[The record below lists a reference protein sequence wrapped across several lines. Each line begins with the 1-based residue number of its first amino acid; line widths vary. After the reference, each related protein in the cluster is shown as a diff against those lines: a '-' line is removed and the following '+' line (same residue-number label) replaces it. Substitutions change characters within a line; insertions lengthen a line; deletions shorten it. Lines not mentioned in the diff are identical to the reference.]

1 MMHFKM
7 MIGYFQKNYIAI
19 GLKSQRSLFWKHL
32 KPINVDTLLQLL
44 STEKSYHYEPI
55 TNHNSY
61 NSRPFYTDFF
71 FCNGKVRFLS
81 SIHLY
86 DSLIKINITVLFLTS
101 LREFNR
107 PKYYLLLK
115 ERSLVKTHI
124 LDVLCAEIL
133 AVHKLH
139 TLISKGEGVSQISTI
154 LHKKVRT

>member
-32 KPINVDTLLQLL
+32 KPINVDWLLL

-71 FCNGKVRFLS
+71 L
-81 SIHLY
+81 
-86 DSLIKINITVLFLTS
+86 
-101 LREFNR
+101 
-107 PKYYLLLK
+107 
-115 ERSLVKTHI
+115 
-124 LDVLCAEIL
+124 
-133 AVHKLH
+133 
-139 TLISKGEGVSQISTI
+139 QW
-154 LHKKVRT
+154 